1 MARRFMGFVGGEL
14 FQIREFVLL
23 VVFPHGEVVGIT
35 FGTEGVAQKRTRDVL
50 NPVSGFFIE
59 WRVND
64 LGDGA
69 VAQDAEVACL
79 DVFRRSCTA

>member
-1 MARRFMGFVGGEL
+1 MF
-14 FQIREFVLL
+14 L
-23 VVFPHGEVVGIT
+23 VVFSHCEVVGIT
-35 FGTEGVAQKRTRDVL
+35 FGTEGVAQERTRNVL
-50 NPVSGFFIE
+50 NPVSGFFIDR
-59 WRVND
+59 RVND